1 MPVLVAA
8 SMLTF
13 IIALLLPGDLAYVIL
28 GDRAT
33 PIRPKVKPLELGPV
47 NHSHYEAGICAACG
61 PVD

>member
-1 MPVLVAA
+1 
-8 SMLTF
+8 MLTF